1 MQKKGEG
8 LNIRCLPVGS
18 FSFNLDQT
26 MSRTSAS
33 RKRLPIPATA
43 VDLFCGAGGLTRGLL
58 DAGIPVAA
66 GYDVDE
72 ACRFPYEH
80 NNQPTKFHKVSVA
93 DLTSEALSAHYPTGH
108 ARILVGCAPCQT
120 FSKYTQGLDND
131 NDPKWTLLDEFARL
145 VTEVKPDIVSME
157 NVPELQRHPIFDRFL
172 DTLAEEGFHFSSDRE
187 KQIVYCPDYGIPQ
200 HRRRLVLVA
209 SRLGPIELIPPT
221 HSNRKQRTV
230 RKALS
235 RLPRLNSGEA
245 CASDPLHRTSSL
257 SPLNLKRIRHSKPG
271 GTWRDWPP
279 ALVAKC
285 HRESTGKTYPS
296 VYGRME
302 WDKPS
307 PTITTQ
313 FFGFGNG
320 RFGHPEQDRA
330 ISLREGAILQS
341 FPKDYAFVAEDGE
354 YCFKT
359 IGKLIGN
366 AVPVRLGEVVGET
379 IKYHLEEHHA

>member
-1 MQKKGEG
+1 M
-8 LNIRCLPVGS
+8 R
-18 FSFNLDQT
+18 
-26 MSRTSAS
+26 RTSQSPSA
-33 RKRLPIPATA
+33 KPIAATA

-58 DAGIPVAA
+58 DAGISVAA

-80 NNQPTKFHKVSVA
+80 NNAGASFQKVSVA
-93 DLTSEALSAHYPTGH
+93 ELPVETLGAHYPPGH

-131 NDPKWTLLDEFARL
+131 DDPKWTLLDHFARL
-145 VTEVKPDIVSME
+145 VREVKPDIVSME
-157 NVPELQRHPIFDRFL
+157 NVPELQRHAIFGRFL
-172 DTLAEEGFHFSSDRE
+172 GMLADEGFHFTEDRE
-187 KQIVYCPDYGIPQ
+187 KQVVYCPDYGIPQ

-221 HSNRKQRTV
+221 HTGKRQRNV
-230 RKALS
+230 RMALS
-235 RLPRLNSGEA
+235 KLPKLEAGEM
-245 CASDPLHRTSSL
+245 CVTDPLHRTSEL
-257 SPLNLKRIRHSKPG
+257 SPLNLRRIRHSKPG
-271 GTWRDWPP
+271 GTWRDWPSE
-279 ALVAKC
+279 LVAVC
-285 HRESTGKTYPS
+285 HRAESGKTYPG

-320 RFGHPEQDRA
+320 RFGHPEQQRA

-341 FPKDYAFVAEDGE
+341 FPKRYQFVEKGGD

-359 IGKLIGN
+359 IGRLIGN
-366 AVPVRLGEVVGET
+366 AVPVRLGEVVGKT
-379 IKYHLEEHHA
+379 IKHHLSDNAAQ

>member
-1 MQKKGEG
+1 MPHKADRSSTH
-8 LNIRCLPVGS
+8 NVH
-18 FSFNLDQT
+18 
-26 MSRTSAS
+26 
-33 RKRLPIPATA
+33 ATA

-80 NNQPTKFHKVSVA
+80 NNHVAKFQKVSVS
-93 DLTSEALSAHYPTGH
+93 DLTAERLAAHYPPGH
-108 ARILVGCAPCQT
+108 TRILVGCAPCQT
-120 FSKYTQGLDND
+120 FSKYTQGLAND
-131 NDPKWTLLDEFARL
+131 DDPKWTLLDQFARL
-145 VTEVKPDIVSME
+145 VREVKPDIVSME

-172 DTLAEEGFHFSSDRE
+172 DTLGSEGFHFTEDRE
-187 KQIVYCPDYGIPQ
+187 KQIVYCPRYGIPQ

-209 SRLGPIELIPPT
+209 SRLGPIRLITPT
-221 HSNRKQRTV
+221 HYGKRQRNV
-230 RKALS
+230 RNVL
-235 RLPRLNSGEA
+235 RWLPHLRAGEV
-245 CASDPLHRTSSL
+245 CKTDSLHRSSEL
-257 SPLNLKRIRHSKPG
+257 SPLNLKRIRNSTPG
-271 GTWRDWPP
+271 GTWRDWPTD
-279 ALVAKC
+279 LVADC
-285 HRESTGKTYPS
+285 HKKKKGKTYPS

-320 RFGHPEQDRA
+320 RFGHPEQNRA

-341 FPKDYAFVAEDGE
+341 FPDDYEFVADDGA

-359 IGKLIGN
+359 IGRLIGN
-366 AVPVRLGEVVGET
+366 AVPVMLGKALGES
-379 IKYHLEEHHA
+379 IMRHLGKAHSPKPHS